1 MKPKSILKKG
11 PGDQKVIKDSE
22 SNEKVIMNEPNSHPV
37 KKERVKFN
45 SEYTGLREQVKEK
58 VGGPDPEQLF
68 QQDLDNLSA
77 KELIEAMQKL
87 KQLPSNIKVT
97 TTDIEPLKKEESVLF
112 I

>member
-1 MKPKSILKKG
+1 MVTK
-11 PGDQKVIKDSE
+11 
-22 SNEKVIMNEPNSHPV
+22 NEPNSHPV
-37 KKERVKFN
+37 KKDRVKFN

-58 VGGPDPEQLF
+58 EGEPDPEQLF

-97 TTDIEPLKKEESVLF
+97 TNYIEPLKKKESVM
-112 I
+112 II

>member
-1 MKPKSILKKG
+1 MVTK
-11 PGDQKVIKDSE
+11 
-22 SNEKVIMNEPNSHPV
+22 NEPNSHPV
-37 KKERVKFN
+37 KKDHVKIN

-58 VGGPDPEQLF
+58 VGEPDPEQLF

-97 TTDIEPLKKEESVLF
+97 TNDIEPLNKKESVM
-112 I
+112 II